1 MLCCFLTVW
10 PFAPFAPFIF
20 SMLNV
25 AVVVLVNSKVR
36 HTTLRV
42 ESRATLDSVGVHHL

>member
-1 MLCCFLTVW
+1 MSVELWLVLCCFLTVW

-25 AVVVLVNSKVR
+25 AVLVLVNAKVR
-36 HTTLRV
+36 RL
-42 ESRATLDSVGVHHL
+42 AL